1 MIESPI
7 VGPSP
12 LEKAEIALRYL
23 ESIIRHDQS
32 RITRQPA
39 NGIKSAA
46 SSLSA
51 AVEIMRREAQLAG
64 RTA

>member
-39 NGIKSAA
+39 NGIKDAA
-46 SSLSA
+46 RTLRT
-51 AVEIMRREAQLAG
+51 AVENMRREDG
-64 RTA
+64 K